1 MDNFRLDLTYALRAW
16 RRYPATTIAAIL
28 AFALGIGATTT
39 VFSAVSAVLLKPLS
53 YHEPDRLV
61 MLWQD
66 RSSRGGSA
74 REVISPGLFFDW
86 SARATSVQGV
96 AVVRGWSPNFTGR
109 SGAVSDQPERLVGA
123 AVSGAYFTTLGIA
136 PALGRSLTPDDDRP
150 GTPTRAVLS
159 DRLWQRRFSADPSL
173 VGQPIQIDGQNV
185 EVVGVMPASF
195 QGAVIDADI
204 WSTTRLDPGN
214 APRGMIFL
222 RTLARLAPGVSLQQ
236 AQASFDALQTQI
248 ATEDAELEGARARV
262 VSLHADLVGPV
273 RPVLL
278 VLAACV
284 GMVLLIAC
292 ANVAS
297 ILLARAVHRRAEVSV
312 RLALGADRR
321 RLIHQLLVESA
332 LLAAAGTV
340 AGLALA
346 AAGVAVLVALAPA
359 SVPRLQEIQ
368 LEPVVLLF
376 ATGIAA
382 LSAVGAGL
390 APALAVSRA
399 AAMNGM
405 REGGREVH
413 GTGGLRRALV
423 VAEVAVAMAHVI
435 GAGLFV
441 QSLIRLQAVDLGFR
455 PSGLLVASVAPPR
468 GTYQGPDAIRDL
480 FDRTLERASHL
491 GGVDS
496 AALTS
501 MLPLSGGDINLSFD
515 IKGRPAPRTAGEAP
529 VASYRA
535 VSAAYFGTMGMSM
548 QSGRALNAD
557 DRAGMPTV
565 AVVNEAL
572 ARRYWEGTSPI
583 GARLLMSGE
592 PITVVGVVTD
602 VRHVGPATAA
612 EGELYVPYTQ
622 IPPRS
627 ATLVLRTS
635 GDPAALAPSLR
646 TMMRDI
652 DPALPLGTVRPMTT
666 LVAERVAQPRF
677 MATLLTWFASAAA
690 LLAVMG
696 VYGLLA
702 FSVSQRTREIGVR
715 MALGAGRASVIGMVV
730 RQSLVVV
737 GVGIVLGAAV
747 GAALSHTVES
757 QLFAVEAGDPLTIA
771 LMAVLMLVASS
782 VASYFPARR
791 ASRVDPVVALRND

>member
-1 MDNFRLDLTYALRAW
+1 
-16 RRYPATTIAAIL
+16 
-28 AFALGIGATTT
+28 
-39 VFSAVSAVLLKPLS
+39 
-53 YHEPDRLV
+53 
-61 MLWQD
+61 
-66 RSSRGGSA
+66 
-74 REVISPGLFFDW
+74 
-86 SARATSVQGV
+86 
-96 AVVRGWSPNFTGR
+96 
-109 SGAVSDQPERLVGA
+109 
-123 AVSGAYFTTLGIA
+123 
-136 PALGRSLTPDDDRP
+136 
-150 GTPTRAVLS
+150 
-159 DRLWQRRFSADPSL
+159 
-173 VGQPIQIDGQNV
+173 
-185 EVVGVMPASF
+185 
-195 QGAVIDADI
+195 
-204 WSTTRLDPGN
+204 
-214 APRGMIFL
+214 
-222 RTLARLAPGVSLQQ
+222 
-236 AQASFDALQTQI
+236 
-248 ATEDAELEGARARV
+248 
-262 VSLHADLVGPV
+262 
-273 RPVLL
+273 
-278 VLAACV
+278 
-284 GMVLLIAC
+284 
-292 ANVAS
+292 
-297 ILLARAVHRRAEVSV
+297 
-312 RLALGADRR
+312 
-321 RLIHQLLVESA
+321 
-332 LLAAAGTV
+332 
-340 AGLALA
+340 
-346 AAGVAVLVALAPA
+346 
-359 SVPRLQEIQ
+359 
-368 LEPVVLLF
+368 
-376 ATGIAA
+376 
-382 LSAVGAGL
+382 
-390 APALAVSRA
+390 
-399 AAMNGM
+399 
-405 REGGREVH
+405 
-413 GTGGLRRALV
+413 
-423 VAEVAVAMAHVI
+423 
-435 GAGLFV
+435 
-441 QSLIRLQAVDLGFR
+441 
-455 PSGLLVASVAPPR
+455 
-468 GTYQGPDAIRDL
+468 
-480 FDRTLERASHL
+480 
-491 GGVDS
+491 
-496 AALTS
+496 
-501 MLPLSGGDINLSFD
+501 
-515 IKGRPAPRTAGEAP
+515 
-529 VASYRA
+529 
-535 VSAAYFGTMGMSM
+535 MGMSM